1 MNLLVTQ
8 CSDGPAIDS
17 KSAVLGALEYRGA
30 SSRSMAFASEMASAG
45 WLRVKLESGDD
56 RYREKTYGR
65 SR

>member
-1 MNLLVTQ
+1 MTRNSI
-8 CSDGPAIDS
+8 CFDGGIFE
-17 KSAVLGALEYRGA
+17 GG
-30 SSRSMAFASEMASAG
+30 SRSMAFASEMASAR